1 MNYCINYNPQKG
13 FKYLNEI
20 SEITINYRRK
30 DTSLLDFMLQHK
42 EQRINIKIND
52 EQDFLDNNCIGI
64 FERIK
69 LEYPELNFVL
79 LFSDKNEELLS
90 QVKTSEIKYFFTTL
104 IKDWDSL
111 YYIKD
116 LKPTDI
122 YIVET
127 LGFELD
133 VISQILHEENIKI
146 RCFANV
152 AQSSAKTTPALKQ
165 FFIRPEDIDFY
176 EPYIDCIEFFG
187 QEGKDHTLEIYY
199 KIYKYDKKWFGKL
212 NEIIIGLNSDID
224 SRFILPKFAER
235 RLGCGKR
242 CLKGRPCQICE
253 AIEGLS
259 ATLEK
264 NNLMIADFEK

>member
-20 SEITINYRRK
+20 NEITINYRRK
-30 DTSLLDFMLQHK
+30 DTSLLDFMFQHK

-52 EQDFLDNNCIGI
+52 EQDFLDNNCISVFEGI
-64 FERIK
+64 KF
-69 LEYPELNFVL
+69 EYPELNFVL

-187 QEGKDHTLEIYY
+187 QERKDHTLEIYY